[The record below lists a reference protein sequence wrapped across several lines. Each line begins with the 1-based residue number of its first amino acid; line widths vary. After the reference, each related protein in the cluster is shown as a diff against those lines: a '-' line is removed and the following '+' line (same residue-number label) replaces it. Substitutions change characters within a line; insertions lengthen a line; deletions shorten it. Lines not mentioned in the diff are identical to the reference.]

1 MIHFG
6 ANVDDPGSEI
16 VQRRGI
22 QPHKPIRLLFIGKDW
37 LRKGGDVAVAAVA
50 ELRRRRLWRSAPALE
65 GRRHDHFERKRVPA
79 RQLCGRL
86 PRVVDRVDFRVG
98 IVRLLVDEGTA
109 VRKGALL
116 AELESDELRAARGED
131 RARLAEAEAETRL
144 AELTLRRREDLA
156 REKIVAAHDLDQ
168 ARRDLETAQ
177 ARVETARASVARD
190 EAQLRRTR
198 ILAPIAGTVTA
209 RHAQPGEMMEAGQ
222 KVVTLADLSRLR
234 IEGEADEADA
244 STLAVG
250 APVEIRADGFPGR
263 AWAGRVEEIP
273 GSVTLRRLKPQDPG
287 RPTDTRVL
295 AVKVAFAEAT
305 PLKLGTTVELEI
317 VGVPVR

>member
-1 MIHFG
+1 MKKTTLMLTT
-6 ANVDDPGSEI
+6 A
-16 VQRRGI
+16 
-22 QPHKPIRLLFIGKDW
+22 
-37 LRKGGDVAVAAVA
+37 VAVGLLAATAISARGLARPAAAAVPA
-50 ELRRRRLWRSAPALE
+50 PSAPRAM
-65 GRRHDHFERKRVPA
+65 GAAD
-79 RQLCGRL
+79 G
-86 PRVVDRVDFRVG
+86 RVVAYPGGEVVVGAERAGRV
-98 IVRLLVDEGTA
+98 VRLLVDEGTA